1 MKKLLAVGVI
11 VLFLGVSVIPSTGT
25 TDVKQIA
32 MPTSSGNTLY
42 VGGSGTG
49 NYTRIQDAIDDA
61 SDGDTVFVYAYSSP
75 YYENIVVD
83 KTINLFGENKDTT
96 IIDGS
101 GSGDVVYV
109 TADYTNISRFTI
121 FGGIKVKANFTIIS
135 ENIIITI
142 QGECIY
148 IGGIWENNSYFNNTI
163 VDNILRSNSNAITIE
178 KSHFNYIS
186 GNKVDAGGP
195 YNHGI
200 LLVDS
205 KYSIVSGN
213 IIGDCI
219 FGIPILNGTNNIITE
234 NIISSSVSG
243 VLLWGEPDSRCSF
256 NTISRNNIR
265 SNNFSILLDG
275 VSMNNIFENNFYSNS
290 SSAYFWG
297 SLGSLNKWSRNYWNR
312 PRLFPKIIFGQ
323 ITIGSKWIPWINFD
337 WHPAK
342 EPYDIGV

>member
-1 MKKLLAVGVI
+1 
-11 VLFLGVSVIPSTGT
+11 
-25 TDVKQIA
+25 
-32 MPTSSGNTLY
+32 
-42 VGGSGTG
+42 
-49 NYTRIQDAIDDA
+49 
-61 SDGDTVFVYAYSSP
+61 VFVYDDSSP
-75 YYENIVVD
+75 YYETLVVD
-83 KTINLFGENKDTT
+83 KSIQLIGEDRDTT
-96 IIDGS
+96 VINGS

-135 ENIIITI
+135 ENTIITI

-195 YNHGI
+195 DNHGI
-200 LLVDS
+200 LLFDS

-243 VLLWGEPDSRCSF
+243 VLLWGEPDSRDCSF

-265 SNNFSILLDG
+265 SNNFSILLNG
-275 VSMNNIFENNFYSNS
+275 ASMNNIFENNFYSNS

-323 ITIGSKWIPWINFD
+323 ITIGSKWIPWLNFD
-337 WHPAK
+337 WHPAQ
-342 EPYDIGV
+342 EPYDIEV